1 LVKGCAEDKIDF
13 LTSRRS
19 IRKFKQE
26 KIELEEVLKIIDAAR
41 FAPSARNSQPWRFII
56 ITDEL
61 LKEKLSEIHQYAWP
75 LKGAPLG
82 IAVACDKSAS
92 PTSFMLD
99 CANAA
104 IYLMLA
110 AHACGIG
117 SVWIQTLR
125 DTEEISSLLSLPE
138 NLVPIAILA
147 RGYPEDPSPPPKPR
161 LEIEKITFLNKY
173 GNELNAKK
181 PKVSQR

>member
-1 LVKGCAEDKIDF
+1 MRGP
-13 LTSRRS
+13 SRT
-19 IRKFKQE
+19 
-26 KIELEEVLKIIDAAR
+26 L
-41 FAPSARNSQPWRFII
+41 
-56 ITDEL
+56 
-61 LKEKLSEIHQYAWP
+61 
-75 LKGAPLG
+75 PLG
-82 IAVACDKSAS
+82 IAVACDESAS
-92 PTSFMLD
+92 PTSYMLD

-147 RGYPEDPSPPPKPR
+147 LGYPEDPPPPPKPR

-173 GNELNAKK
+173 GNELKAEK
-181 PKVSQR
+181 P